1 MKSVLVWILVAVN
14 GLLLVSLVGRFTHG
28 DVASAQAQMAPQRRV
43 STYTMAP
50 MELSTGQTGIICII
64 DENSGQMAAVSYNG
78 RNALDVM
85 PPIDLDRMAQQ
96 PGQNNYG
103 GRRY

>member
-14 GLLLVSLVGRFTHG
+14 GLLLISLVGRFTHG
-28 DVASAQAQMAPQRRV
+28 DVASAQVAPQRRI

-50 MELSTGQTGIICII
+50 MELSAGQTGIICII
-64 DENSGQMAAVSYNG
+64 DENSGQMVAVSYNG

-85 PPIDLDRMAQQ
+85 PPIDLDRMAGQ
-96 PGQNNYG
+96 PPVQNNY
-103 GRRY
+103 